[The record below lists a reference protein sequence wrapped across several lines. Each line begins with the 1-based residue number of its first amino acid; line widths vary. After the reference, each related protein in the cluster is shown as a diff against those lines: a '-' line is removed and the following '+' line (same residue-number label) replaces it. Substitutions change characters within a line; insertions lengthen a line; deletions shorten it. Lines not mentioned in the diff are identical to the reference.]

1 MDAQVGRQTLFPRI
15 EPYAN
20 GMLSLGGG
28 HEMYWEQ
35 SGNPDGISVVFLH
48 GGPGAGA
55 NPAHRRFFDPRFYR
69 IVIFDQRGAGRSI
82 PASDLTDNT
91 TGHLIGDVEALRR
104 HLNIDRW
111 LVFGGSWGSTLALS
125 YGIKHPERCTGFILR
140 GIFLGDTTELDWFV
154 HGIRNVY
161 PEAWKEFTG
170 FLPET
175 DRGDI
180 VGAYLRRLTAPDP
193 SVHLPAAEAWNR
205 YEGSCSMLMVDFDQT
220 RPPNANGN
228 ANAQALALARIEA
241 HYFKNGMFLEDG
253 YLLDNIAAVRDH
265 PAVIV
270 QGRYDMICPIV
281 TADKLAAAWPGAD
294 YVIVPNA
301 GHSAMEP
308 GIRDAL
314 VKATED
320 LKLHLTG

>member
-1 MDAQVGRQTLFPRI
+1 
-15 EPYAN
+15 
-20 GMLSLGGG
+20 
-28 HEMYWEQ
+28 
-35 SGNPDGISVVFLH
+35 
-48 GGPGAGA
+48 
-55 NPAHRRFFDPRFYR
+55 
-69 IVIFDQRGAGRSI
+69 
-82 PASDLTDNT
+82 
-91 TGHLIGDVEALRR
+91 
-104 HLNIDRW
+104 
-111 LVFGGSWGSTLALS
+111 
-125 YGIKHPERCTGFILR
+125 
-140 GIFLGDTTELDWFV
+140 
-154 HGIRNVY
+154 
-161 PEAWKEFTG
+161 
-170 FLPET
+170 
-175 DRGDI
+175 
-180 VGAYLRRLTAPDP
+180 
-193 SVHLPAAEAWNR
+193 
-205 YEGSCSMLMVDFDQT
+205 MLMVDFDQT
-220 RPPNANGN
+220 RPPS